1 MFAILFLPDRWK
13 SKQFFAL
20 MGVSG
25 AIFALGYPVF
35 DPYTFPHITSFSFLL
50 GHYCLLINSLIYLLK
65 WYDRNLLKNSQIV
78 LYTFAL
84 DLFLVGVNQLTG
96 GNYGLMARP
105 PIMRGDKVWLNY
117 LVVSGILALALL
129 LFNQFFSRRSER
141 VKVRK

>member
-1 MFAILFLPDRWK
+1 M
-13 SKQFFAL
+13 
-20 MGVSG
+20 
-25 AIFALGYPVF
+25 
-35 DPYTFPHITSFSFLL
+35 
-50 GHYCLLINSLIYLLK
+50 IYLLR

-117 LVVSGILALALL
+117 LVVSSILALALL

>member
-1 MFAILFLPDRWK
+1 MEPSLLWAIQSLIPTL
-13 SKQFFAL
+13 S
-20 MGVSG
+20 
-25 AIFALGYPVF
+25 
-35 DPYTFPHITSFSFLL
+35 PHITSFSFLL
-50 GHYCLLINSLIYLLK
+50 GHYCLLINSLIYLLR

-117 LVVSGILALALL
+117 LVVSSILALAYYSLISSSVAEVSGL
-129 LFNQFFSRRSER
+129 
-141 VKVRK
+141 K

>member
-1 MFAILFLPDRWK
+1 MLWAIQSLIPTLSLILQAFLSSSD
-13 SKQFFAL
+13 
-20 MGVSG
+20 
-25 AIFALGYPVF
+25 
-35 DPYTFPHITSFSFLL
+35 IT
-50 GHYCLLINSLIYLLK
+50 LLINSLIYLLR

-117 LVVSGILALALL
+117 LVVSSILALALL
-129 LFNQFFSRRSER
+129 LFNQIFNRRSER